1 MADREAPVSKAGTWG
16 FESLRACHQEVK
28 SLSEL
33 PVLSDDE
40 RRDLTDPRSEFTAED
55 RVFFAMTYIHAG
67 ENSALTAARIGKI
80 LGREMDGSTLRQWK
94 RRPWWPVAID
104 AAKKYL
110 QQELDTRYTALIHL
124 TEKEMVDRVK
134 NGDSRLT
141 KDGELVKVPVT
152 LRDLVGAHA
161 IIAEQ
166 RARIRGTGQKEASAT
181 GLDLA
186 MKLAD
191 MLQKQG
197 ERTIKNAIP
206 GEYEDVSEE
215 EHSGEIGEGAR
226 RLLQG
231 GGRPGEPI

>member
-1 MADREAPVSKAGTWG
+1 MSDLPT
-16 FESLRACHQEVK
+16 
-28 SLSEL
+28 LSE
-33 PVLSDDE
+33 DE
-40 RRDLTDPRSEFTAED
+40 RHDLTDTRSEFTAED
-55 RVFFAMTYIHAG
+55 RVFFAMTWIHAG
-67 ENSALTAARIGKI
+67 ENSALAAERIARVT
-80 LGREMDGSTLRQWK
+80 GREMDGSTIRQWK
-94 RRPWWPVAID
+94 RRPWWTTAIS

-141 KDGELVKVPVT
+141 KDGDIVKVPVT

-166 RARIRGTGQKEASAT
+166 RARIRGTGQKEAAAT

-186 MKLAD
+186 MKLAE
-191 MLQKQG
+191 MLQQQG
-197 ERTIKNAIP
+197 EKKIASSIP

-231 GGRPGEPI
+231 GGRPGDPV

>member
-1 MADREAPVSKAGTWG
+1 MSACQVEVST
-16 FESLRACHQEVK
+16 
-28 SLSEL
+28 LSEL
-33 PVLSDDE
+33 PVISDDE

-67 ENSALTAARIGKI
+67 ENSALAAARIGKV
-80 LGREMDGSTLRQWK
+80 LDREMDGSTIRQWK
-94 RRPWWPVAID
+94 RRTWWPVAID

-110 QQELDTRYTALIHL
+110 QIELDNKYTRLIHL
-124 TEKEMVDRVK
+124 TEKEMVDRIM
-134 NGDSRLT
+134 NGDV
-141 KDGELVKVPVT
+141 KLVTLKQGSTTYVSEERVPVS

-161 IIAEQ
+161 IISEQ

-186 MKLAD
+186 MKLAE
-191 MLQKQG
+191 MLQQQG
-197 ERTIKNAIP
+197 EKKIASAIP

-215 EHSGEIGEGAR
+215 EHSGEVGEGAR

-231 GGRPGEPI
+231 GGRPGDPI